1 MLPSPP
7 GGKRRPPRPLGLR
20 RSSSRDESRF
30 LRRAGCGSSTHL
42 AARQR
47 SGSGSAGSGGGGGG
61 GSSMAASGVTA
72 ETGGG
77 TRSAAASL
85 IRAWSPA
92 WPWRALSSELQPA
105 RGTGVLK
112 CRSDSAPPPPLTRRR
127 GRSRCGHLGNGDRPA
142 PGYGA
147 RRGTSLRGRRRRAAE
162 RGRPAREGRR
172 ERPRRPRRGR
182 PRPGD
187 TAGAAICPG
196 GLGSGHRR
204 LVSLAGSVRRAGRP
218 CSRVVSDGR
227 APGTPAGA
235 ARPRLGGD

>member
-142 PGYGA
+142 PGYGG

-196 GLGSGHRR
+196 GWGLATAAWFRWRGACGGLG
-204 LVSLAGSVRRAGRP
+204 A
-218 CSRVVSDGR
+218 R
-227 APGTPAGA
+227 APGWSAMGV
-235 ARPRLGGD
+235 RRGPRQGRRGLG